1 MKGFQRQKI
10 WDPVT
15 RLWHWVFALG
25 VSGAWWL
32 GEFMAFD
39 TVEWHFY
46 AGYMVLGLVLFRW
59 VWGFAGPAPIRF
71 RTFIYTPGQ
80 TWQSL
85 KQLGARNPGGYPGH
99 NPIGA
104 LSVFA
109 LLASTTL
116 QAVTGLFIEADD
128 FFESAPLAGY
138 VSEEVV
144 NQLSGWHHLNAKIL
158 LILIGLHLCAILFYW
173 LWKKENLIKPMLTG
187 WKWVKIEKGGE
198 KR

>member
-1 MKGFQRQKI
+1 
-10 WDPVT
+10 
-15 RLWHWVFALG
+15 
-25 VSGAWWL
+25 
-32 GEFMAFD
+32 MAFD

-59 VWGFAGPAPIRF
+59 VWGFTGPAPIRF
-71 RTFIYTPGQ
+71 RTFIYTLGQ
-80 TWQSL
+80 IWQSL

-109 LLASTTL
+109 LLASTTF

-128 FFESAPLAGY
+128 FFESGPLASY
-138 VSEEVV
+138 VSEEAV
-144 NQLSGWHHLNAKIL
+144 NRLSGWHHLNAKIL

-198 KR
+198 KQ